1 VLSLTK
7 FDQESLT
14 FDEVLKGNLD
24 LSVKFPKKSFKIGF
38 LVIPSVKHL
47 KKYEKGGFQRD
58 IYKYV

>member
-1 VLSLTK
+1 MLSLTK

-47 KKYEKGGFQRD
+47 KKYEKGGFLELCLD
-58 IYKYV
+58 L